1 MMYKFI
7 FENLKWLETP
17 DGIYLYETCPHIN
30 IDLYVNNKNVISI
43 ERASAIISIIKLL
56 KTCLENNIPTTEDK
70 ENTAIFFSGSSRL
83 FTFSSEYSY
92 SYKITHIENN
102 FVRIEDFSDFIFKWD
117 NNKQIHYDLVVLS
130 EDKVEISLKEY
141 INQILPFAKELLKFC
156 RDSELKYQ
164 DNFNK
169 GKKENWLDMDLYLE
183 KIPELENLINTVE
196 NKLSLLIDC

>member
-1 MMYKFI
+1 MMYKII
-7 FENLKWLETP
+7 FENLKWLLKP
-17 DGIYLYETCPHIN
+17 DGIYLYEVCPHVDIG
-30 IDLYVNNKNVISI
+30 LYVNNKNIIST
-43 ERASAIISIIKLL
+43 EEVSAIISIIKLL
-56 KTCLENNIPTTEDK
+56 KTCLENNIPTEDE
-70 ENTAIFFSGSSRL
+70 ENTAIFFSGNSRL
-83 FTFSSEYSY
+83 FTFTPEHYY

-102 FVRIEDFSDFIFKWD
+102 FVCIENFSSFTLKSESQTY
-117 NNKQIHYDLVVLS
+117 NLVVLS